1 MLAGDVLHP
10 LGASFW
16 RVHLVKYIFLMDI
29 CCQQFG
35 GYIYWYWIY
44 VAKIGG
50 YMSVGGCLCALWAQ
64 VSRPADLMVV
74 WPYGHPTLWSSNL
87 MVIRPYGCPILQYVI
102 SLHETLWPS
111 SLMVVWTYG
120 FPNLWLSSENV
131 ELMVWP
137 YVCPCWRLSCW
148 WMSAIPLKSGRN
160 FFLQENNTKDLL
172 RKVHTQVW
180 SLLKVPIIVP
190 KRVPFPKKKLSI

>member
-1 MLAGDVLHP
+1 
-10 LGASFW
+10 
-16 RVHLVKYIFLMDI
+16 
-29 CCQQFG
+29 
-35 GYIYWYWIY
+35 
-44 VAKIGG
+44 
-50 YMSVGGCLCALWAQ
+50 MSVGGCLCALWAQ
-64 VSRPADLMVV
+64 VSRPADLMVF
-74 WPYGHPTLWSSNL
+74 WPYGCVTLWSSDLMVVQPDGHPTLWLSDTAVCYLITWNL
-87 MVIRPYGCPILQYVI
+87 MAVQPYGCLN
-102 SLHETLWPS
+102 LWFS
-111 SLMVVWTYG
+111 ELMVVQRKWRTYG
-120 FPNLWLSSENV
+120 LTVWLSSENV

-190 KRVPFPKKKLSI
+190 KRVPFPQ